1 VTRIE
6 YQSDLI
12 SQQAIEYGLKPE
24 DIDLVKNFKR
34 SSWYLVVKNKD
45 KARQIAKL
53 RRWIYNNINK

>member
-45 KARQIAKL
+45 KARQVAKL
-53 RRWIYNNINK
+53 RRWIYKNINK

>member
-1 VTRIE
+1 VTRVE

-45 KARQIAKL
+45 KARQVAKL
-53 RRWIYNNINK
+53 DGGFIRT